1 MPRARELLGPD
12 GPLERAL
19 GAYEHRDAQL
29 AMADAVERAITESR
43 VLLCEAGTGTG
54 KTLAYLVPAA
64 LSGRRIVI
72 STATKAL
79 QEQLL
84 HKDLPLLERLL
95 GWAPR
100 VAVAK
105 GLSNYVCLRRYHEL
119 RASHAGGRGSLPVL
133 EAWVKRS
140 ESGDVA
146 EATELGEG
154 DPIWSEV
161 VSSSD
166 TRVGP
171 RCEFHEACFV
181 TRMKR
186 EVASADIVI
195 ANHHLFFADLAVKAK
210 AGEAGASRA
219 GVLPAY
225 DAVIFDEAHRLED
238 IATSFFGAQVST
250 AKIASF
256 GRDAERAFV
265 GAGLGDGRLSRGD
278 GLALLRELVMASEEL
293 FAIARAAV
301 AAPDGR
307 SMLEPG
313 SLGREGDAA
322 WRRVDDA
329 LEAVEGF
336 AETQATDDAVDV
348 VRRRAAGLRDEL
360 ARILEPPTHQVAWV
374 EQRAKSTVLGASA
387 VDVGPQLRDA
397 LLSRAGGVVLTSATL
412 ASAPVKTKGLPL
424 DVPEVPPGP
433 FSFVRSRLGLDAD
446 LPAPVDELCLPSP
459 FDFER
464 RAMLYL
470 PTDLPEPS
478 EASFVARAVER
489 TAELVEITGGG
500 AFVLST
506 SLRVMRALAEG
517 LVRRG
522 GSHVLVQGEAP
533 KSTLLER
540 FRGHGDAVLVATS
553 SFWEGVDVPG
563 EALRLVVID
572 KLPFAVPSDAVVK
585 ARCAAIEAR
594 GQSAFTSY
602 LVPDAAI
609 ALKQGFGRLLRT
621 AKDRGVV
628 AILDRRIRTK
638 GYGKALLASLP
649 PARRSEELD
658 EVRSFW
664 AALGALP

>member
-1 MPRARELLGPD
+1 VPSARELLGPD
-12 GPLERAL
+12 GPLVRAL
-19 GAYEHRDAQL
+19 GAYEHRGAQL
-29 AMADAVERAITESR
+29 AMADAVERALAESR

-64 LSGRRIVI
+64 LSGRRVVI

-84 HKDLPLLERLL
+84 HKDLPLLERIL

-119 RASHAGGRGSLPVL
+119 RATDRAARSSLPML
-133 EAWVKRS
+133 EAWVKRT
-140 ESGDVA
+140 ESGDIA
-146 EATELGEG
+146 EATDLGES
-154 DPIWSEV
+154 DPIWSDV

-210 AGEAGASRA
+210 AGEAGAMRA
-219 GVLPAY
+219 GVLPTY

-250 AKIASF
+250 SKIAAF
-256 GRDAERAFV
+256 CRDAERAFV
-265 GAGLGDGRLSRGD
+265 GAGLGDARLSRGD
-278 GLALLRELVMASEEL
+278 GLALLRELVAASEEL
-293 FAIARAAV
+293 FGIARASV
-301 AAPDGR
+301 ASPEGR

-348 VRRRAAGLRDEL
+348 VRRRAASLRDEL
-360 ARILEPPTHQVAWV
+360 ARILEPPTHQVAWI

-387 VDVGPQLRDA
+387 VDVGPQLRDV

-424 DVPEVPPGP
+424 DVPEVQPGP

-446 LPAPVDELCLPSP
+446 LAVPVDELCLPSP

-478 EASFVARAVER
+478 EASFIARAVER

-533 KSTLLER
+533 KSSLLER
-540 FRGHGDAVLVATS
+540 FRAHGDAVLVATS

-585 ARCAAIEAR
+585 ARCAALEAR

-621 AKDRGVV
+621 ANDRGIV
-628 AILDRRIRTK
+628 AILDRRIRTR
-638 GYGKALLASLP
+638 GYGKTLLASLP
-649 PARRSEELD
+649 PARRSEQLD
-658 EVRSFW
+658 EVKSFW
-664 AALGALP
+664 AERRALP